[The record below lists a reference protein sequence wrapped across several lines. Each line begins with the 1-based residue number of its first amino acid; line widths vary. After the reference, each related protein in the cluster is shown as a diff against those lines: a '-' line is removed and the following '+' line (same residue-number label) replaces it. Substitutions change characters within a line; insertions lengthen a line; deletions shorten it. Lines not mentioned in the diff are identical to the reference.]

1 MSGRRI
7 RCGISLVLALC
18 LLTGCASLLER
29 TYSTVEPHSSKFWES
44 EAADTLRAENY
55 QDIVNDLLIL
65 IGQHTETATLR
76 LYNFTD
82 DLTVADTLEKATS
95 EIQQETAM
103 GAYAVE
109 YITSSSRAQRGYYEI
124 DVQISY
130 RRTAEQ
136 IQAVVNAT
144 STEALYSLLE
154 TALDGGRTE
163 LAVRIGY
170 WGENSR
176 TRVEEIVAQ
185 IRVDRELTEEPAWL
199 VNYYPAEGTV
209 GLIEFLLDPP
219 EQPETEL
226 EEGETLA
233 DEPAPEE
240 GPEAAGE
247 EKAENPEKSENDA

>member
-7 RCGISLVLALC
+7 RCGISLALALC

-170 WGENSR
+170 WGQDGAVK
-176 TRVEEIVAQ
+176 VESAMSQ
-185 IRVDRELTEEPAWL
+185 LREERGLTEEQAW
-199 VNYYPAEGTV
+199 VVRYYPASGPV
-209 GLIEFLLDPP
+209 GLIEFLMDPDA
-219 EQPETEL
+219 EDL
-226 EEGETLA
+226 EEASFAELPASEAEGDSGETPQELS
-233 DEPAPEE
+233 
-240 GPEAAGE
+240 
-247 EKAENPEKSENDA
+247 EKNE